1 MKFFERWL
9 TKVAILI
16 VEDDITQ
23 NNVLAGFLQKE
34 GFTTSQ
40 AYTIAQANELFTP
53 EIQLIVLDLNLPDG
67 TGFDFLQEIRKH
79 SNVPVIVLTALDD
92 ELTQLNVFD
101 LKADEYVDKPVS
113 PLIMTKRIGALMS
126 RIYPNNNI
134 IMVHGFCFDFAKYT
148 VSSSDGDIIPLTST
162 EFNIVKLLYDNKNL
176 TLTREAIIEAVWGW
190 EYKEEIRILDP
201 HIKNIRK
208 KLCPEIIVTV
218 KGIGYRFGA

>member
-1 MKFFERWL
+1 V
-9 TKVAILI
+9 TILI

-40 AYTIAQANELFTP
+40 AYTIAEANELFTP
-53 EIQLIVLDLNLPDG
+53 DVQLIVLDLNLPDG

-113 PLIMTKRIGALMS
+113 PLIMTKRINALMS

-148 VSSSDGDIIPLTST
+148 VCSSNKEIIPLTST

-176 TLTREAIIEAVWGW
+176 TLTREAIIEAIWGW

-208 KLCPEIIVTV
+208 KLCPDMIVTV
-218 KGIGYRFGA
+218 KGIGYRFAT

>member
-1 MKFFERWL
+1 
-9 TKVAILI
+9 VAILI
-16 VEDDITQ
+16 VEDDVTQ

-34 GFTTSQ
+34 GYTTSQ
-40 AYTIAQANELFTP
+40 AYTIAQANELFTT

-67 TGFDFLQEIRKH
+67 TGFDFLQKLRMH

-113 PLIMTKRIGALMS
+113 PLIMTKRINALMN
-126 RIYPNNNI
+126 RIYSDNNM
-134 IMVHGFCFDFAKYT
+134 IMIHGFCFDFSKYT
-148 VSSSDGDIIPLTST
+148 VSYADGELIPLTST
-162 EFNIVKLLYDNKNL
+162 EFNIIKLLHANKRL
-176 TLTREAIIEAVWGW
+176 TLTREAIIESIWGW

-208 KLCPEIIVTV
+208 KLCPEIVITV
-218 KGIGYRFGA
+218 KGIGYRFGV

>member
-1 MKFFERWL
+1 M
-9 TKVAILI
+9 TILI

-40 AYTIAQANELFTP
+40 AYTIAEANELFTP
-53 EIQLIVLDLNLPDG
+53 DVQLIVLDLNLPDG

-113 PLIMTKRIGALMS
+113 PLIMTKRINALMS

-148 VSSSDGDIIPLTST
+148 VCSSNKEIIPLTST

-176 TLTREAIIEAVWGW
+176 TLTREAIIEAIWGW

-208 KLCPEIIVTV
+208 KLCPDMIVTV
-218 KGIGYRFGA
+218 KGIGYRFAT